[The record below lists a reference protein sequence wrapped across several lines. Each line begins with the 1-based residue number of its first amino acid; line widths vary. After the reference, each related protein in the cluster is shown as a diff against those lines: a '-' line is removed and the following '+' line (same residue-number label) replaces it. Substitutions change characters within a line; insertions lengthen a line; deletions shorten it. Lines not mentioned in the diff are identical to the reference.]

1 MKYSNNRQPLNKRVQ
16 KRLLPAMALSL
27 SLITGGEMVMA
38 EKVQLQVNDQV
49 ESQKAQRLAATESG
63 TPWLASRLLVP
74 HLTVVDVV
82 ESKRFYQE
90 AFGFE
95 LRFEDRPGAESQH
108 VEMNYLGELILMFV
122 PQDVRGSD
130 TRAPIDFMPPQQL
143 TSYFY
148 LYVNDV
154 DQTFRNA
161 LDAGGTAITEPY
173 DSAWGDRF
181 AIIADP
187 NGYHWGLA
195 KSPKL
200 SFD

>member
-1 MKYSNNRQPLNKRVQ
+1 MRYSHTKKYQQRYKA
-16 KRLLPAMALSL
+16 LLPAVTLSL
-27 SLITGGEMVMA
+27 LFTMGGTVAVA
-38 EKVQLQVNDQV
+38 EEKAVIFDHSN
-49 ESQKAQRLAATESG
+49 ESQQVQQLEATKSG

-82 ESKRFYQE
+82 ESKRFYQD

-95 LRFEDRPGAESQH
+95 LRFEDKPGAESQH

-122 PQDVRGSD
+122 PADVRGSD
-130 TRAPIDFMPPQQL
+130 TRAPIDFIPPQQL

-148 LYVNDV
+148 LYVDDV
-154 DQTFRNA
+154 DQTFYNA
-161 LDAGGTAITEPY
+161 IAAGGVGITEPY

-181 AIIADP
+181 AIIVDP

-200 SFD
+200 SFE